1 MHQHYDKTLLRRYLR
16 QQRQQIKPEL
26 RKETTSQINRLL
38 YPLIR
43 RGKRIAAYWAIG
55 SELSL
60 WSFIATA
67 QHRGAEVYLPC
78 IAPKQRQLWF
88 TRCPHLP
95 RQPATA
101 RYLILHGLKRRRKT
115 IPQFGGPR
123 LRARSLNTVIVPL
136 LGIDQQ
142 GNRLGQGGG
151 YYDATLA
158 ALPPWHLRLTGVGF
172 KCQLIDKI
180 ESEKHDI
187 RIPFFICE
195 QGIRNF

>member
-1 MHQHYDKTLLRRYLR
+1 MHQHCNKTLLRRYLR
-16 QQRQQIKPEL
+16 RQRQQIKPEQ
-26 RKETTSQINRLL
+26 RRQATVRINRLL

-43 RGKRIAAYWAIG
+43 RGKRIAVYWAVG

-67 QHRGAEVYLPC
+67 QRRGAEVYLPS
-78 IAPKQRQLWF
+78 IVPKQHQLWF
-88 TRCPHLP
+88 TRCPRLP
-95 RQPATA
+95 RQPAA
-101 RYLILHGLKRRRKT
+101 PRYLIQHGLKRRRKT
-115 IPQFGGPR
+115 IPQFGGSR
-123 LRARSLNTVIVPL
+123 LRARSLNAVIVPL

-172 KCQLIDKI
+172 NCQLIDRI

-187 RIPFFICE
+187 RIPFFVCE
-195 QGIRNF
+195 QGIQYF